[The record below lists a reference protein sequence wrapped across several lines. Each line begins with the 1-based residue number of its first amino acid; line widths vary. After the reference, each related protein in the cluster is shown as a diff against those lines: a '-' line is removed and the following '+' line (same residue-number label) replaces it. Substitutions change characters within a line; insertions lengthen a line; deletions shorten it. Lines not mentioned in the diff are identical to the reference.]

1 MASAMCCYSC
11 RAFEDVFWP
20 AHLRAVAHTTTPH
33 RGDSPPFCPL
43 RCASY
48 LPFVVSLSPQFL
60 FPLRHLSVPC
70 LLIRSARRAAPSAFD
85 IRPLHSPF
93 KASRKK
99 KCCTSESV
107 PPRVSSVV
115 RRTAPER
122 RRDSPWRAN
131 PPQPIR
137 PVGIVQARRRQTR
150 GKYAI
155 NLQDISCEAPIR
167 TASDVTLGASMSK
180 CHDKLLHIIPCFY
193 LMTALCVGCAI
204 SPRR

>member
-11 RAFEDVFWP
+11 RAFEDVSWP
-20 AHLRAVAHTTTPH
+20 THLRAVAHTTTPH

-48 LPFVVSLSPQFL
+48 LPFVVSLSPRFL

-99 KCCTSESV
+99 KKKKEMQAHLSQCRLGSL
-107 PPRVSSVV
+107 RWY
-115 RRTAPER
+115 AER
-122 RRDSPWRAN
+122 RQDDGA
-131 PPQPIR
+131 IR
-137 PVGIVQARRRQTR
+137 PACKSTTAYTPCRHCSGTADTDA
-150 GKYAI
+150 GKICY
-155 NLQDISCEAPIR
+155 QS
-167 TASDVTLGASMSK
+167 TG
-180 CHDKLLHIIPCFY
+180 Y
-193 LMTALCVGCAI
+193 
-204 SPRR
+204 